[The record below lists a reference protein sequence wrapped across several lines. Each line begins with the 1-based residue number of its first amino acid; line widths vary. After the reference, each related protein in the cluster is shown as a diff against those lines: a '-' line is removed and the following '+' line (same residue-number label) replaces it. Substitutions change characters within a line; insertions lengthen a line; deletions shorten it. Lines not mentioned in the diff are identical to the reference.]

1 VAVTMEK
8 IKVFIA
14 DDHVMV
20 RQGIKKLL
28 ELEGNIE
35 VIGQAGDGESALAQI
50 KELKPQIVLLDLN
63 MPVLDGVN
71 VIKMIK
77 QQNVDTKIIVLTIH
91 DELEYLIKTANEGA
105 DGYILKGSD
114 MEVLFEAIKAVKNG
128 ETYIQS
134 NLASQLIKKLN
145 KSEEEDSDKNKIRS
159 LSKREIQVLIF
170 ITQGLSNKDIAEKLN
185 ISEKTV
191 KNHVSNMFKKIKV
204 NDRVQ
209 ATVFAIKNSI
219 IDLKKE

>member
-1 VAVTMEK
+1 MEK

>member
-1 VAVTMEK
+1 MEK
-8 IKVFIA
+8 TKVFIA